1 MWSGLW
7 LPPLPASVPWPPHF
21 PAATPFYPQS
31 QSLSTCGPHTSHI
44 TPSGGV
50 CSWHRFLGSASP
62 PTPRKFRGSDGGP
75 CSFAFFTVSSLGGSH
90 APEFEKCCPTSSPS
104 NQSQILRFSAP
115 QFHGAQERCCHFW
128 VRPVSPLHLLLQ
140 ALVLP
145 AGWKGDRQ
153 SSRSHMSDF
162 NDSQLEFLSCT

>member
-1 MWSGLW
+1 MDLI
-7 LPPLPASVPWPPHF
+7 LP
-21 PAATPFYPQS
+21 
-31 QSLSTCGPHTSHI
+31 TSE
-44 TPSGGV
+44 PSGGV

-128 VRPVSPLHLLLQ
+128 VRPVSPLHLLLR